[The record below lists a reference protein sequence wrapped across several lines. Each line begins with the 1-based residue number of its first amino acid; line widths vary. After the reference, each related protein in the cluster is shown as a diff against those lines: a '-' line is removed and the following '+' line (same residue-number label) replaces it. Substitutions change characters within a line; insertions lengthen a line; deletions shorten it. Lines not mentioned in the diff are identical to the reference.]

1 VSGRCRDPRP
11 DGSAPRVTY
20 MADEVAGRGEAAM
33 MRSASQGYARG
44 ILGALLVS
52 VPLLLTM
59 EMWWLGFYLPPHR
72 LLLFLTLNFGL
83 LVLLEYYSGFQ
94 KGHVKVW
101 EEVQD
106 ALDAY
111 AIGLLVATVV
121 LFLFGIVNAGMSLRE
136 VAGKIILEAIPLS
149 IGASIAI
156 SVFGD
161 HDARRER
168 RKRRAGFWGSQLIG
182 VAGATYFGFNVAPT
196 EEPVVVA
203 LGLLWWHALLLILF
217 GLLLTHAI
225 LYSVGFAGGYR
236 LPGGTNWWRSLLES
250 GVVSYVVAL
259 LVTAFLLWVFGR
271 IDGDTGLEPALKM
284 IVTLGF
290 VNALGSAAAKL
301 II

>member
-1 VSGRCRDPRP
+1 VSLLAANP
-11 DGSAPRVTY
+11 D
-20 MADEVAGRGEAAM
+20 EAAKV
-33 MRSASQGYARG
+33 RSALRGYARG
-44 ILGALLVS
+44 VLGALLVS
-52 VPLLLTM
+52 IPLLLTM
-59 EMWWLGFYLPPHR
+59 EMWLLGFSLPPLR
-72 LLLFLTLNFGL
+72 LLLFLAANFML

-94 KGHVKVW
+94 KGRVYLW

-111 AIGLLVATVV
+111 AIGLLVAAVV
-121 LFLFGIVNAGMSLRE
+121 LFLLGVVDGGMSLRE

-161 HDARRER
+161 HDVQRER

-182 VAGATYFGFNVAPT
+182 VAGAAYFGFNVAPT
-196 EEPVVVA
+196 EEVIVIG
-203 LGLLWWHALLLILF
+203 LGLLWWHALLLMLF
-217 GLLLTHAI
+217 GALLTHAI
-225 LYSVGFAGGYR
+225 LYSVGFAGGFR
-236 LPGGTNWWRSLLES
+236 LPGGTDWWRSLLES
-250 GVVSYVVAL
+250 GVVSFAVAL
-259 LVTAFLLWVFGR
+259 VVTTFLLWVFGR
-271 IDGDTGLEPALKM
+271 IDGATGLAPALHM